1 MSKSVKYGSMGLFSQ
16 GTHCGGEMK
25 MKKKINI
32 LSLFALAANVEKNKT
47 KLQYVAMVFQWVA
60 LL

>member
-1 MSKSVKYGSMGLFSQ
+1 MGLFSQ
-16 GTHCGGEMK
+16 GTHCAGEMK
-25 MKKKINI
+25 MKKINI